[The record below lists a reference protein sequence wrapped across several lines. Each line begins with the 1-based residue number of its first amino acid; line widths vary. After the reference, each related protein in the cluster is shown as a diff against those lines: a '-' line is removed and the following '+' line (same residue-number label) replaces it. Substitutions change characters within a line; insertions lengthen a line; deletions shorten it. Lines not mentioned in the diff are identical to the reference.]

1 MASCG
6 SPETTAAAVFFEP
19 TVKFAENG
27 CSGFFLYFCK
37 TLTPKWQKTQQWA
50 LNQGIDNKAVS
61 IFNVFFLFTS
71 STFRENLFFST
82 RNEHKKG

>member
-37 TLTPKWQKTQQWA
+37 TLTPK
-50 LNQGIDNKAVS
+50 
-61 IFNVFFLFTS
+61 
-71 STFRENLFFST
+71 
-82 RNEHKKG
+82 